1 MPIKYMDENRKD
13 IRKNKLLSLVKTFS
27 FLILLA
33 GVVLLVRFFCFQSY
47 RISTDSMEQTLHSGD
62 FIVVNKLPLPNNPSR
77 NQVVLF
83 SSPLLQDSLT
93 RPLFLSRC
101 IGMPGDTIRIT
112 EDGYIANGTLIP
124 YSPRTLS
131 TYFITH
137 STRNE
142 FFQAL
147 RKLDIPVRNQ
157 QSNPEGFSLHL
168 TGFEE
173 YRLREEL
180 SSFANKGFTKEKIK
194 AYSLIVPRKNRAYRI
209 DETAL
214 IACKEAIVS
223 QVGDKARFRNGKLF
237 LDGKETSFFFF
248 EQDYYWMLSDNIH
261 EAIDSRHL
269 GFIPDRNIIGTA
281 WFRWYSK
288 DKKQVFKPI
297 H

>member
-1 MPIKYMDENRKD
+1 MDENSKD
-13 IRKNKLLSLVKTFS
+13 IRKNKLPGLLRICLY
-27 FLILLA
+27 LIVLA
-33 GVVLLVRFFCFQSY
+33 GIVWLVRFFCFQSY
-47 RISTDSMEQTLHSGD
+47 RVSTDSMERTLHPGD
-62 FIVVNKLPLPNNPSR
+62 FIVVNKLPLPDNPSR

-93 RPLFLSRC
+93 KPLFLSRC

-112 EDGYIANGTLIP
+112 EDGYIANGTFIP

-137 STRNE
+137 SARNE
-142 FFQAL
+142 VFQAL
-147 RKLDIPVRNQ
+147 RQLAIPVRNQ
-157 QSNPEGFSLHL
+157 QTNPEGFSIHL

-173 YRLREEL
+173 FQLREAL
-180 SSFANKGFTKEKIK
+180 SSFANKGFTKEKITP
-194 AYSLIVPRKNRAYRI
+194 YSLIVPRKERAYRL

-214 IACKEAIVS
+214 IACKEAILS
-223 QVGDKARFRNGKLF
+223 QAGDNARFRDGKLF

-248 EQDYYWMLSDNIH
+248 EQDHYWMLSDNIH

-269 GFIPDRNIIGTA
+269 GFIPARNIIGTA
-281 WFRWYSK
+281 CFRWYSK